1 LCGGQATRQ
10 TRESARAG
18 RARLHAGS
26 AVRDHTLHTCL
37 RGVGAVTLARAGGR
51 RGTAGLS
58 TIPQRADA
66 VPMRGAE
73 GAAASDEGVTTMRSR
88 APGGEVAH
96 PEGRDCS
103 LLAGTVGRA
112 TYRFAGARLR
122 HADGHGNGDR
132 GGREGDSETPLHS
145 VLRGT
150 SRFPPVASGAT
161 DSSSRSKAHAAAFVA
176 LLRANARMRPVTFG
190 AVCHERDGA
199 PLPYLQ
205 EKGVIASRRR
215 VRAPRPAGRERMEH
229 VVTIRLPAAA
239 FARARALA
247 DADDRPRSPF
257 LRRLLMRA
265 LEDAERGRR
274 S

>member
-1 LCGGQATRQ
+1 VRRDGTRCHTPQLAGSGGTALETSVELGDGLLPARPPGGDAVAAAGGRRRRRPAVLATRLKHRLAVGEAGLCGGQATRQ
-10 TRESARAG
+10 TREPARAG

-96 PEGRDCS
+96 PEGRDCG

-145 VLRGT
+145 VLPGT
-150 SRFPPVASGAT
+150 SRFPQS
-161 DSSSRSKAHAAAFVA
+161 
-176 LLRANARMRPVTFG
+176 
-190 AVCHERDGA
+190 
-199 PLPYLQ
+199 
-205 EKGVIASRRR
+205 
-215 VRAPRPAGRERMEH
+215 
-229 VVTIRLPAAA
+229 
-239 FARARALA
+239 
-247 DADDRPRSPF
+247 
-257 LRRLLMRA
+257 LRR
-265 LEDAERGRR
+265 D
-274 S
+274 